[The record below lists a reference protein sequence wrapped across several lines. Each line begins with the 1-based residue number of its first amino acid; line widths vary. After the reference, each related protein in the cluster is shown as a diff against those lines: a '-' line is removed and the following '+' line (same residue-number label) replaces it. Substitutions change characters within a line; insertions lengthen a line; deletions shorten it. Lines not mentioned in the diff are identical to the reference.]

1 MVGTER
7 FRIQYSAKCEPRG
20 SAFNIVGTGVSN
32 TAWEIEGS
40 AFSGEEN

>member
-7 FRIQYSAKCEPRG
+7 FRIQYSAKWEPRG
-20 SAFNIVGTGVSN
+20 SAFNKVGTGVSY
-32 TAWEIEGS
+32 TAREIGGS